1 MASSETVHPETIR
14 GGPFL
19 FGHSREGRKMVKN
32 TVSVGVKMSPDERK
46 KLAHLANKTG
56 LSASAVIRTLI
67 VQAEA
72 APVVWVPSLG
82 GGGQ

>member
-1 MASSETVHPETIR
+1 
-14 GGPFL
+14 
-19 FGHSREGRKMVKN
+19 MVKN
-32 TVSVGVKMSPDERK
+32 TVSVGVKMSVSERA
-46 KLAHLANKTG
+46 KLAHLAEKTG

-82 GGGQ
+82 GQ

>member
-1 MASSETVHPETIR
+1 
-14 GGPFL
+14 
-19 FGHSREGRKMVKN
+19 MVKN
-32 TVSVGVKMSPDERK
+32 TVSVGVKMSVSERA
-46 KLAHLANKTG
+46 KLAHLAEKTG